1 MIDTKDLMIGNYVK
15 VNFGLG
21 EGEIFKVERICN
33 NNHEGWIDLF
43 NDSLSE
49 GYTVGHSTKQLDPIT
64 LTEDFLI
71 KNEFVY
77 QKDDNSYTLFDDYY
91 SINAKEVNDGMWQIV
106 VEHCEIF
113 NDIEVCSVSYVHQLQ
128 QFLNLCGIELNIKL

>member
-1 MIDTKDLMIGNYVK
+1 MEAKNLMIGNFIK
-15 VNFGLG
+15 VNDIPVIVKQVYEDGIIIDIG
-21 EGEIFKVERICN
+21 EGDEECDSFKPIP
-33 NNHEGWIDLF
+33 LT
-43 NDSLSE
+43 NDFWL
-49 GYTVGHSTKQLDPIT
+49 
-64 LTEDFLI
+64 

-113 NDIEVCSVSYVHQLQ
+113 NDTEICSFSYVHQLQ
-128 QFLNLCGIELNIKL
+128 QFLNLCGIYIEIKL